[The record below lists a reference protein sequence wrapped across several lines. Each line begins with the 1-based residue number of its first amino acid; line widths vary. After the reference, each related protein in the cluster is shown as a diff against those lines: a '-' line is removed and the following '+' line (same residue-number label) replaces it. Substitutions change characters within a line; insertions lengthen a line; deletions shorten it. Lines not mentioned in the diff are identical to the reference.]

1 MILRAAALALLLAA
15 GVGYAGFAVP
25 ARREAASV
33 QDQYARA
40 RDERQRLR
48 ARLAELERRSR
59 VRPGTSSRAVA
70 GATARPSAAQGGAQG
85 REQAAN
91 VRRAVLG
98 VVDGAHLSGVQLSVS
113 TGRSPVG
120 AKVRLTAEGRFA
132 DIVPLAG
139 QLTSG
144 PPGLVLERVH
154 MSPKGG
160 RIVADVEAFRLED
173 AP

>member
-1 MILRAAALALLLAA
+1 MIVRALAIALLLAA

-25 ARREAASV
+25 ARRDAASV

-59 VRPGTSSRAVA
+59 VRVGAPA
-70 GATARPSAAQGGAQG
+70 GPLAAQGGVQG
-85 REQAAN
+85 REQAAS

-113 TGRSPVG
+113 AGRWPVG

-132 DIVPLAG
+132 DLVPLSG
-139 QLTSG
+139 RLTSG
-144 PPGLVLERVH
+144 PPGLVLERVR

-160 RIVADVEAFRLED
+160 RVVADVEAFRLED